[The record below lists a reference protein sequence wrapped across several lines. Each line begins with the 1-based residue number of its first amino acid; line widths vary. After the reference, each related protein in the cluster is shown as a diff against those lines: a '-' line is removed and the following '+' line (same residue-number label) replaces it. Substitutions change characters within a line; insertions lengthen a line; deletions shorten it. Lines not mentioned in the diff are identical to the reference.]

1 MIIQKTINRK
11 FKKDDLDMIIAS
23 IDDLK
28 NKLLIDS
35 GSNLKFYFPVIIWI
49 NCLSGEYDIVDIFH
63 GLIYRAFSNDTI
75 SDSIVIPTLFYY

>member
-35 GSNLKFYFPVIIWI
+35 GSNLKFYFPVII
-49 NCLSGEYDIVDIFH
+49 
-63 GLIYRAFSNDTI
+63 
-75 SDSIVIPTLFYY
+75 